1 MGIKFNL
8 NSEKEK
14 QIPEEFK
21 DLAKDFAD
29 KGFITTSSENLIN
42 WARTGSLHWMT
53 FGLACCAVEMMLLHY
68 LVELQSFS
76 QGYWLKLIEEFCT

>member
-1 MGIKFNL
+1 MGVKFNE
-8 NSEKEK
+8 NFRKENE
-14 QIPEEFK
+14 IPEEFK

-53 FGLACCAVEMMLLHY
+53 LA
-68 LVELQSFS
+68 
-76 QGYWLKLIEEFCT
+76 